1 MNTELYFKTAV
12 CTEYE
17 TLLIFTQKA
26 LESWRNRREEFTRL
40 GMRDKKTAD
49 ELLRLQADY
58 AKAYS
63 RLMLHE
69 DDREIC
75 GFVSNIRARNYA
87 STVDAALDNKCS
99 V

>member
-1 MNTELYFKTAV
+1 MNV
-12 CTEYE
+12 ICTEYE
-17 TLLIFTQKA
+17 TLLILSQRA

-49 ELLRLQADY
+49 ELLRLQANY
-58 AKAYS
+58 AKVYS

-69 DDREIC
+69 DDCEIC

-87 STVDAALDNKCS
+87 STADAALDNKCS
-99 V
+99 A

>member
-1 MNTELYFKTAV
+1 MNV
-12 CTEYE
+12 ICTEYE
-17 TLLIFTQKA
+17 TLLIFSQKA

-69 DDREIC
+69 GDCEIC
-75 GFVSNIRARNYA
+75 GFVSNIRTRNCA
-87 STVDAALDNKCS
+87 STADAASDNKCS
-99 V
+99 A

>member
-1 MNTELYFKTAV
+1 MNAEFSFKTAV

-17 TLLIFTQKA
+17 TLLIFSQKA
-26 LESWRNRREEFTRL
+26 LENWRNRREEFTRL
-40 GMRDKKTAD
+40 GLRDKKVAD

-69 DDREIC
+69 DDCEIC
-75 GFVSNIRARNYA
+75 GFFSKIRSRNYA
-87 STVDAALDNKCS
+87 STAGCCLGQ
-99 V
+99 